1 MGGRRADETR
11 LVINT
16 TLIKGESS
24 KADVASFSLLMILIN
39 QFESSTQPVSGDSR
53 VKSKAINRISF

>member
-16 TLIKGESS
+16 TLIKGD